1 MLHMDDNVN
10 SWSRPQSRLY
20 QEAFA
25 RHGDS
30 PAAVLWP
37 RGRQSQRFKAL
48 TQHFGGAGFSVLDY
62 GCGLAHLKDD
72 LDSRFSDY
80 HYVGADIVPEFVST
94 VRIKHRD
101 AVVHLIESHVQLTD
115 PVDYVV
121 ISGTFN
127 LVDGVSSVEYLAY
140 VQSALAHLFKICR
153 VSLSVNFMT
162 DQVDFTQ
169 PGALHVNVED
179 MYRFVRDRLSPRLHL
194 DQSYMPYEF
203 TIVAFRDSTIVRPD
217 NIYEPL

>member
-1 MLHMDDNVN
+1 MNDSENQGL
-10 SWSRPQSRLY
+10 RPQLRLY
-20 QEAFA
+20 QDAFA

-37 RGRQSQRFKAL
+37 RGRQSLRFKAL
-48 TQHFGGAGFSVLDY
+48 TQHFQGSGFSVLDY

-72 LDSRFSDY
+72 LDRQFADY
-80 HYVGADIVPEFVST
+80 RYVGADIVPEFVSA
-94 VRIKHRD
+94 VRTKHPD
-101 AVVHLIESHVQLTD
+101 AVVHLIRSPAELTD
-115 PVDYVV
+115 PVDHVV

-127 LVDGVSSVEYLAY
+127 LVDGASSEEYLAY
-140 VQSALAHLFKICR
+140 VQSALVHLFSLCR

-162 DQVDFTQ
+162 DQVDFIQ
-169 PGALHVNVED
+169 PGAHHVNVEM
-179 MYRFVRDRLSPRLHL
+179 MYRFVRDRLSPRLQV

-203 TIVAFRDSTIVRPD
+203 TIVAFRDCAIVRPD